1 MTKEQVYEAQMTQL
15 GIWQEIFKPQ
25 VHTLCIMERELQ
37 RFLKAW
43 KAAGSD
49 PEDER
54 YAAIVALRRDILSQK
69 NALGLTPYALKRLGI
84 KGQAPKG
91 EAGLTVLE
99 QLRGKK
105 QA

>member
-1 MTKEQVYEAQMTQL
+1 MTREQKYREQMEQL
-15 GIWQEIFKPQ
+15 GIWHDIVEPQ

-49 PEDER
+49 PEDKC
-54 YAAIVALRRDILSQK
+54 YAVIEQLRRDILSQK